1 MSSSLFKLLG
11 SYLIIGILIFVLA
24 HLKEDPK
31 ARSIKFTNIIAFC
44 FVLLLVGY
52 VLPFCALVLYSYIK
66 IVLIQKYTFFQFKE
80 HVIYVLIDQF
90 NSYYIAA
97 WDWIVSTLGK
107 PFKIFETF

>member
-31 ARSIKFTNIIAFC
+31 TRSITFTNIVFFG
-44 FVLLLVGY
+44 FVLLLIGY
-52 VLPFCALVLYSYIK
+52 VLPFCVLVLYSYIK

-80 HVIYVLIDQF
+80 HVIYVLFEQF
-90 NSYYIAA
+90 NGYYISA
-97 WDWIVSTLGK
+97 WDWIITTLGK
-107 PFKIFETF
+107 PFKIFQTF